1 MEHLDGRSFFDAFSS
16 GAREVIEN
24 QEGLNRINV
33 FPVPDGDTGTNLAA
47 TLSHIMGS
55 TRVTD
60 SAGDT
65 LDSMSS
71 AAIAGARGNSGAIF
85 AQFLCGLSEGFG
97 RGAFVTLEHFARA
110 VATARDRA
118 YEALSAPHEGT
129 ILSTITGWSRSL
141 AEHVINA
148 RTFHELF
155 DRTLP
160 DVELSVRRTPEQL
173 DVLKRSGVVDAGA
186 QGFYHFV
193 RGARDFLRTGR
204 TGADQPATPPVI
216 DLEAPH
222 DVPGSAE
229 ALTYR
234 YCTEVLADAPG
245 GLEGLRPALEALGDS
260 LIVVHAGSRV
270 RVHVHTDRPDEVVEL
285 LRARGRVRQ
294 QKADDMRDQ
303 YETVHHRRHPIAL
316 VTDSACDLPRAIL
329 DEHQVHVIPLRV
341 LFGDIEYLD
350 RVTLTPERFGTLQ
363 RTARPYPT
371 TSQPPSADLHR
382 TFAWLARHYESIIA
396 VHTSGKLSGTFAA
409 SAREAARVTGRK
421 ITVIDSRN
429 LSGSLGLVVLAAA
442 EAIATGRSHDEV
454 VAGIEAALPRA
465 RILVSV
471 RTLDYMVRGGR
482 VSPLKGLLATVLN
495 LKPIVSLDPEGR
507 SLLFGKSFS
516 VQANLSKILAMVAA
530 DHRERP
536 LRSWAIVHAGV
547 PEAARAFADRV
558 RAVVGSEPR
567 YLMEISPV
575 VSLNSGPGAIAVVTL
590 GS

>member
-16 GAREVIEN
+16 GAREVIDN

-33 FPVPDGDTGTNLAA
+33 YPVPDGDTGTNLAA
-47 TLSHIMGS
+47 TLSHILGS
-55 TRVTD
+55 TRVSD

-71 AAIAGARGNSGAIF
+71 AAIVGARGNSGAIF

-97 RGAFVTLEHFARA
+97 RGASVTLEHFARA

-129 ILSTITGWSRSL
+129 ILSTITGWARSL
-141 AEHVINA
+141 AEHVIKA

-160 DVELSVRRTPEQL
+160 DVERSVARTPEQL

-204 TGADQPATPPVI
+204 APADRPAAAPVI

-229 ALTYR
+229 ALTFR
-234 YCTEVLADAPG
+234 YCTEVLADIPG
-245 GLEGLRPALEALGDS
+245 VEELRPALEALGDS

-285 LRARGRVRQ
+285 LRAHGRVRQ
-294 QKADDMRDQ
+294 QKADDMREQ
-303 YETVHHRRHPIAL
+303 YETVHHRRHPVAL

-371 TSQPPSADLHR
+371 TSQPPSADLRR

-421 ITVIDSRN
+421 ITVVDSRG

-442 EAIATGRSHDEV
+442 EAIAAGRSHDEV

-471 RTLDYMVRGGR
+471 LTLDYMVRGGR
-482 VSPLKGLLATVLN
+482 VSPLKGLLATLLN

-507 SLLFGKSFS
+507 SLLFGKAFS
-516 VQANLSKILAMVAA
+516 VQANLSKILAMVTA
-530 DHRERP
+530 DHRAHP
-536 LRSWAIVHAGV
+536 LRSWAVVHAGV

-558 RAVVGSEPR
+558 RAAVGSEPR